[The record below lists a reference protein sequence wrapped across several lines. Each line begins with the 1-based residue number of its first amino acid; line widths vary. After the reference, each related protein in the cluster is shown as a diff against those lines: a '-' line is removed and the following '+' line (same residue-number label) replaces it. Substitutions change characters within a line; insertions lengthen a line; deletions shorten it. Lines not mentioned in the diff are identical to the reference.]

1 MDFAIVF
8 KGTKLQLLLEFITH
22 GIISLSVTKK
32 YYKQGWKIYEIMQ
45 EVTMFTV
52 LSEGYIFVKDI
63 LYTGPDLS
71 LMPAC
76 FILL

>member
-1 MDFAIVF
+1 
-8 KGTKLQLLLEFITH
+8 
-22 GIISLSVTKK
+22 
-32 YYKQGWKIYEIMQ
+32 
-45 EVTMFTV
+45 MFTV